1 MLLMIAANAQG
12 RLQITEEEA
21 RFHTQLQAS
30 VAIRDATRN
39 RDPFLRLCGAKCGA
53 TIKMGIIQIVAL
65 QPSKQ
70 LATQL
75 VFRLSRP

>member
-12 RLQITEEEA
+12 RPQITEEEA

-30 VAIRDATRN
+30 VAITYGMQLGTAIHFFDSA
-39 RDPFLRLCGAKCGA
+39 
-53 TIKMGIIQIVAL
+53 V
-65 QPSKQ
+65 PSEQ
-70 LATQL
+70 LATQI